1 MEINDVTAIVIDS
14 ALEVHTVLGPGLL
27 ESAYEACLKHELA
40 SRDIKVVSQLELPV
54 TYKSTL
60 VDSGYR
66 IDLLVEDQ
74 LIVELKTVSRI
85 LPIHEAQLL
94 SYLRMSNLKIGLLL
108 NFNVTRL
115 KYGIKRLAN

>member
-1 MEINDVTAIVIDS
+1 VNINDVTAVVIDS
-14 ALEVHTVLGPGLL
+14 AMEVHTALGPGLL
-27 ESAYEACLKHELA
+27 ESAYESCLKYELA
-40 SRDIKVVSQLELPV
+40 SRNIKVISQLDLPI
-54 TYKSTL
+54 TYKNNQI
-60 VDSGYR
+60 DSGYR
-66 IDLLVEDQ
+66 IDLFVDDQ
-74 LIVELKTVSRI
+74 LIVELKSVDRI

>member
-1 MEINDVTAIVIDS
+1 MNINDVTAVVIDS
-14 ALEVHTVLGPGLL
+14 AMEVHTALGPGLL
-27 ESAYEACLKHELA
+27 ESAYESCLKYELA
-40 SRDIKVVSQLELPV
+40 SRNIKVISQLDLPI
-54 TYKSTL
+54 TYKNNQI
-60 VDSGYR
+60 DSGYR
-66 IDLLVEDQ
+66 IDLFVDNQ
-74 LIVELKTVSRI
+74 LIVELKSVDRI

>member
-1 MEINDVTAIVIDS
+1 MNINDVTAAVIDS
-14 ALEVHTVLGPGLL
+14 AMEVHTELGPGLL
-27 ESAYEACLKHELA
+27 ESAYESCLKYELA
-40 SRDIKVVSQLELPV
+40 SRNIKVISQLDLPI
-54 TYKSTL
+54 TYKNNQIG
-60 VDSGYR
+60 SGYR
-66 IDLLVEDQ
+66 IDLFVDDQ
-74 LIVELKTVSRI
+74 LIVELKSVDRI